1 MENNEKE
8 IKQTIA
14 YNKEDIEKIAMAL
27 NQIPVSG
34 LQNVMNLAAIFE
46 ILNNKGTVN

>member
-1 MENNEKE
+1 MENKDKE
-8 IKQTIA
+8 IKQSIT
-14 YNKEDIEKIAMAL
+14 YDKEDVEKIIMAL

-34 LQNVMNLAAIFE
+34 VQNVMNLAVIFE